1 MMRLRTVRAKPSGR
15 AGRQGF
21 VLLSLLFFVAAI
33 AIQVAIS
40 LPRVAMQAQRVR
52 EERLIYRGKQYKRAV
67 QLYFRKHQKYPEKID
82 DLEETNGQR
91 FLRRRYKDPL
101 TGEDE
106 WRLIHMGADGRMT
119 DSLIHDIEEE
129 EGQEGSSRYGGT
141 RPSVPLGSSAAFQG
155 YSAGLAAPDGRFRG
169 AERARAVRQSAA
181 PTIPGQSA
189 PGAYGGTGQPGY
201 EGEVDPNN
209 PNPSPYGIAPG
220 QPGHP
225 GQAGQPGA
233 GGQRVT
239 GQYPGYSR
247 VLPGQVPPTA
257 GQRARNQQRRAGAYG
272 TQPGTGYPRGAAGL
286 NRPPSGRAGFG
297 GQGFGSAGRQ
307 PTPGRRTSPP
317 QGFVAPGMNQQ
328 AANVIGRLL
337 TQPRPGGL
345 QGLRGRRG
353 STSAQAAF
361 SKGIAGVASKVE
373 DRGVMVYEGRENYNE
388 WEFVYDYRQD
398 QGFGA
403 AGAGVPGTMAGQRPA
418 AGQPGLTS
426 GGFMTARPGA
436 VGGAR
441 TGAGA
446 FGSSSPSGSR
456 RTGSPYGAGGASSP
470 YGQRRPGFTPNLPG
484 TSNSPYSPGTNRRRP
499 GQPPGSG
506 VNQPG
511 SPYPAPPPIPGITAP
526 RQDNSGPTP
535 GSRDARSRR

>member
-1 MMRLRTVRAKPSGR
+1 MMRVRTVAKPSGR
-15 AGRQGF
+15 AGSQGF
-21 VLLSLLFFVAAI
+21 ILLSLLFFVAAI

-40 LPRVAMQAQRVR
+40 LPQAAMQAQRVR
-52 EERLIYRGKQYKRAV
+52 DERLIYRGKQYKRAV
-67 QLYFRKHQKYPEKID
+67 QLYFRKYQKYPEKID

-129 EGQEGSSRYGGT
+129 EGQEGSSYYGGT
-141 RPSVPLGSSAAFQG
+141 GPSAPMGSSAAFQG
-155 YSAGLAAPDGRFRG
+155 YSAGLTTPDGRFRG
-169 AERARAVRQSAA
+169 AERARAVRPSAA

-201 EGEVDPNN
+201 EGEFDPNN

-220 QPGHP
+220 QPGQP

-233 GGQRVT
+233 GGQPVA
-239 GQYPGYSR
+239 GQYPGYAR
-247 VLPGQVPPTA
+247 VLPGQIPPTA

-272 TQPGTGYPRGAAGL
+272 PQPGTGYPRGAAGA
-286 NRPPSGRAGFG
+286 NRPSSNRTGFG
-297 GQGFGSAGRQ
+297 GQGFGSSRGQ
-307 PTPGRRTSPP
+307 PSPGRRASPP
-317 QGFVAPGMNQQ
+317 QGFGVQGMNQQ

-345 QGLRGRRG
+345 QGLRGRGG
-353 STSAQAAF
+353 STSGQAGF

-388 WEFVYDYRQD
+388 WEFVYDYRQEA
-398 QGFGA
+398 GFGSPSIA
-403 AGAGVPGTMAGQRPA
+403 QGSMAGQRPA
-418 AGQPGLTS
+418 GGQPGLTS
-426 GGFMTARPGA
+426 GGFLTARPSA

-484 TSNSPYSPGTNRRRP
+484 ASTSPYSPGTNRRRP
-499 GQPPGSG
+499 GQPTGSG

-526 RQDNSGPTP
+526 PQNNSGAAP